1 MGKGKPNETSASEQ
15 GVRPAFSPEAEEQQ
29 MINLAVQLTKKKLLD
44 GTASSQ
50 IIVHY
55 LRLATENTQLER
67 EKLRSENLLLE
78 AKREAIQSQQRDEEL
93 YKEVLDA
100 LKLYSGRSN
109 DPPA

>member
-1 MGKGKPNETSASEQ
+1 MGKGKSGGKINSERK
-15 GVRPAFSPEAEEQQ
+15 VRPALSQEAEEQQ
-29 MINLAVQLTKKKLLD
+29 MINLAVNLAKQKILD

-55 LRLATENTQLER
+55 LKLADEKTKLER
-67 EKLRSENLLLE
+67 EKLRSENLLLD

-100 LKLYSGRSN
+100 LKLYGGRE
-109 DPPA
+109 

>member
-1 MGKGKPNETSASEQ
+1 MAKGKSDGAADSKRN
-15 GVRPAFSPEAEEQQ
+15 VRPALSPDAEEQQ
-29 MINLAVQLTKKKLLD
+29 MINLAVNLAKQKFLD

-50 IIVHY
+50 LIVHY
-55 LRLATENTQLER
+55 LKLATEDTRLER

-100 LKLYSGRSN
+100 LKLYSGRQ
-109 DPPA
+109 